1 MAYVS
6 RGVEIRGL
14 PAGAGGG
21 AGLEEVLEKGGT
33 VQSWLE
39 HTAAYPPILGPGLC
53 AVGLGG
59 SSRRR

>member
-21 AGLEEVLEKGGT
+21 AGLEVVLEKGGT

-39 HTAAYPPILGPGLC
+39 HTAAYPPILPPP
-53 AVGLGG
+53 
-59 SSRRR
+59 